1 MKLNQ
6 IAFALAIS
14 LFLLPQQVFS
24 QGGLNQRIDELSQ
37 QIATE
42 MAEQQKTTIA
52 VVEFTDLQGNITD
65 LGRFIAEELITRLF
79 QTKQFKVIERQLLNK
94 VLSEQDLSLT
104 GIIDPTSAKELEK
117 ILGVDA
123 IASGTIT
130 DLAQSLRVN
139 ARLISTETG
148 EIFAVASTEI
158 FKDESVMRLMTA
170 VAAPP
175 TMAAPAPAP
184 AVKPAAVPATP
195 TMSAGQKFET
205 NGFTF
210 ELVDVKKSGS
220 NLTIQVLITNN
231 EEDRNLYLKVVG
243 TRIFDNVGNEYGTA
257 EEKLQLGNR
266 LANKWNNLG
275 GRRYKSAEN
284 LLVSGIPVMATVGIE
299 KVSEQ
304 TSKITLLELNC
315 YDGED
320 FRAQLRDIPIP
331 Q

>member
-1 MKLNQ
+1 MSINRK
-6 IAFALAIS
+6 ALALIMS
-14 LFLLPQQVFS
+14 MLFLPGVVLT

-52 VVEFTDLQGNITD
+52 VIEFTDLQGNVTD

-104 GIIDPTSAKELEK
+104 GIIDPTSAKALEK

-158 FKDESVMRLMTA
+158 FKDESVMMLLA
-170 VAAPP
+170 VATKP
-175 TMAAPAPAP
+175 TRASSPMA
-184 AVKPAAVPATP
+184 AAVPATSSP
-195 TMSAGQKFET
+195 SEVRKTTAKEFV
-205 NGFTF
+205 F
-210 ELVDVKKSGS
+210 ELKEVKRSGTTLS
-220 NLTIQVLITNN
+220 FQMLITNAGQ
-231 EEDRNLYLKVVG
+231 DRRITLYSQG
-243 TRIFDNVGNEYGTA
+243 TRIFDESGNEYAPT
-257 EEKLQLGNR
+257 KFQLGNKAGSSGV
-266 LANKWNNLG
+266 AN
-275 GRRYKSAEN
+275 S
-284 LLVSGIPVMATVGIE
+284 LVSGIPVKMNLIFE
-299 KVSEQ
+299 KVSAQ
-304 TSKITLLELNC
+304 AGKITLLEIAGNS
-315 YDGED
+315 GGG
-320 FRAQLRDIPIP
+320 FKVQIRDIPIP
-331 Q
+331 K

>member
-6 IAFALAIS
+6 IAFALAVS

-52 VVEFTDLQGNITD
+52 VVEFTDLQGNVTD
-65 LGRFIAEELITRLF
+65 FGRFLAEELITRLF
-79 QTKQFKVIERQLLNK
+79 QTKKFKVIERQLLNK
-94 VLSEQDLSLT
+94 VLTEQDLSLT

-158 FKDESVMRLMTA
+158 FKDESVMRLMAA
-170 VAAPP
+170 VGKPA
-175 TMAAPAPAP
+175 TMAAPAPASKTAAEP
-184 AVKPAAVPATP
+184 ASPK
-195 TMSAGQKFET
+195 MGAGQKVET

-210 ELVDVKKSGS
+210 ELVNVKRLGS
-220 NLTIQVLITNN
+220 NLTVEVLATNN
-231 EEDRNLYLKVVG
+231 DENDRNLRLWVEG
-243 TRIFDNVGNEYGTA
+243 TRFLDEGGNEHGVSVKKT
-257 EEKLQLGNR
+257 QLGNR
-266 LANKWNNLG
+266 TPSTRDGSYYGYAIK
-275 GRRYKSAEN
+275 N
-284 LLVSGIPVMATVGIE
+284 LLVSGVPVKAILGFE
-299 KVSEQ
+299 NVSGKA
-304 TSKITLLELNC
+304 SKITLMEMNC
-315 YDGED
+315 DSGD
-320 FRAQLRDIPIP
+320 NKFRAQLRDIPIP

>member
-1 MKLNQ
+1 MKVTRT
-6 IAFALAIS
+6 ALAFTIS
-14 LFLLPQQVFS
+14 LIFLPQYGFS
-24 QGGLNQRIDELSQ
+24 QGGLNQRINELSQ
-37 QIATE
+37 QIAAE
-42 MAEQQKTTIA
+42 MAEYRKTTIA
-52 VVEFTDLQGNITD
+52 VVEFTDLQGNVTD
-65 LGRFIAEELITRLF
+65 FGRFLAEELITQLF
-79 QTKQFKVIERQLLNK
+79 QTKKFQVIERQLLNK

-117 ILGVDA
+117 ILGVEA

-158 FKDESVMRLMTA
+158 FKDESVMRLMAA

-175 TMAAPAPAP
+175 TVTTTRLVAE
-184 AVKPAAVPATP
+184 P
-195 TMSAGQKFET
+195 TIPTKSTAQKVEA
-205 NGFTF
+205 NNFTF
-210 ELVDVKKSGS
+210 ELVDVKRSGS

-231 EEDRNLYLKVVG
+231 EEDKNLYLKVVG
-243 TRIFDNVGNEYGTA
+243 TRIFDNVGNEFGTA

-266 LANKWNNLG
+266 LANEWNNLG

-320 FRAQLRDIPIP
+320 FRAQLRDIAIP

>member
-1 MKLNQ
+1 MKPTR
-6 IAFALAIS
+6 IALALAVS
-14 LFLLPQQVFS
+14 LVLLPEHAFS

-94 VLSEQDLSLT
+94 VLTEQDLSLT

-158 FKDESVMRLMTA
+158 FKDESVMRLLAA
-170 VAAPP
+170 VAAPTRASSP
-175 TMAAPAPAP
+175 KAAAESADASTPPAGS
-184 AVKPAAVPATP
+184 VGHKV
-195 TMSAGQKFET
+195 ET

-210 ELVDVKKSGS
+210 ELVAVKRSGS
-220 NLTIQVLITNN
+220 NLTVEVLATNDDEN
-231 EEDRNLYLKVVG
+231 DRTLRLWVEG
-243 TRIFDNVGNEYGTA
+243 TRFLDEGGNEYGVSVKKT
-257 EEKLQLGNR
+257 QLGNR
-266 LANKWNNLG
+266 SPSTNDSGNWK
-275 GRRYKSAEN
+275 YSAIKN
-284 LLVSGIPVMATVGIE
+284 LLVSGVPIKAILGFE
-299 KVSEQ
+299 NVSGKA
-304 TSKITLLELNC
+304 SRITLLEMNC
-315 YDGED
+315 DSGD
-320 FRAQLRDIPIP
+320 NKFRAQLRDIPIP

>member
-1 MKLNQ
+1 MKLTR
-6 IAFALAIS
+6 IALAIAVS
-14 LFLLPQQVFS
+14 LVLLPEHAFS
-24 QGGLNQRIDELSQ
+24 QVGLNQRIDELSQ

-79 QTKQFKVIERQLLNK
+79 QTKKFKVIERQLLNK

-158 FKDESVMRLMTA
+158 FKDESVMRLLAA
-170 VAAPP
+170 VAAPTRASSP
-175 TMAAPAPAP
+175 KAAAAPVTSSPSESVVRKTT
-184 AVKPAAVPATP
+184 VKDFV
-195 TMSAGQKFET
+195 
-205 NGFTF
+205 F
-210 ELVDVKKSGS
+210 ELKGVKRSGTALS
-220 NLTIQVLITNN
+220 FQLLITNTGQ
-231 EEDRNLYLKVVG
+231 DREIRLYFRG
-243 TRIFDNVGNEYGTA
+243 TRIFDEVGNEYAPT
-257 EEKLQLGNR
+257 KIQLGNKTV
-266 LANKWNNLG
+266 ASNKV
-275 GRRYKSAEN
+275 AN
-284 LLVSGIPVMATVGIE
+284 LLVSGIPVRANLSFE
-299 KVSEQ
+299 NVSEQ
-304 TSKITLLELNC
+304 AGKITLLELKC
-315 YDGED
+315 LSGDY
-320 FRAQLRDIPIP
+320 FRAQLRDIAIP

>member
-1 MKLNQ
+1 MKFNPK
-6 IAFALAIS
+6 AFVLAVS
-14 LFLLPQQVFS
+14 LVLLPEHAFS

-158 FKDESVMRLMTA
+158 FKDESVMRLIAA
-170 VAAPP
+170 VAAPTRASSP
-175 TMAAPAPAP
+175 KAAAE
-184 AVKPAAVPATP
+184 PATSSP
-195 TMSAGQKFET
+195 SESVVRKTTVKDFV
-205 NGFTF
+205 F
-210 ELVDVKKSGS
+210 ELKEVKRSGTALS
-220 NLTIQVLITNN
+220 FQLLITNTGQ
-231 EEDRNLYLKVVG
+231 DREITLYFRG
-243 TRIFDNVGNEYGTA
+243 TRIFDDAGNEYAPT
-257 EEKLQLGNR
+257 KIQIGNKTV
-266 LANKWNNLG
+266 ASNKV
-275 GRRYKSAEN
+275 RN
-284 LLVSGIPVMATVGIE
+284 LLVSGIPVRAILNYE
-299 KVSEQ
+299 KVSDQ
-304 TSKITLLELNC
+304 AGKITLLEMKC
-315 YDGED
+315 YSGDN